1 MVLLCNAYACY
12 YPCFCISY
20 QIKRLEKTLDEER
33 KRFREKLQTRMDY
46 KALEEKNNDSE
57 ERIKELKE
65 TNKKLMA
72 SARNF
77 ARSTDKI
84 EKDTRQKQTQRR
96 NTTSCVITLSK
107 NNDQSPKNNGVLL
120 HVDF

>member
-1 MVLLCNAYACY
+1 M
-12 YPCFCISY
+12 
-20 QIKRLEKTLDEER
+20 EKTLDEER
-33 KRFREKLQTRMDY
+33 KRFREKLQTRMDK

-77 ARSTDKI
+77 TRPTDKI

-96 NTTSCVITLSK
+96 KTTSCVITLSK

>member
-1 MVLLCNAYACY
+1 MVLLFNAYACY
-12 YPCFCISY
+12 YSSFCISY

-33 KRFREKLQTRMDY
+33 KRFREKLQTRMDK

-65 TNKKLMA
+65 TNKKVMA
-72 SARNF
+72 SAKIF

-107 NNDQSPKNNGVLL
+107 NDDQSPQNKGVLL